1 MIGSWRWNVM
11 LGIVGSLLTLLFSLS
26 SNGLAIT
33 GLRCLY
39 AFLAFFAVAYPF
51 RALIAFILRPSPV
64 SAFRMGSDADAAIED
79 KGQTIDYATPDQG
92 DELNEL
98 LKHQMDG
105 SALPETGQPPDFKP
119 LSPPKLVSTQNKEPE
134 ELAKAIRHLTGG

>member
-1 MIGSWRWNVM
+1 MIGSWRWNVS
-11 LGIVGSLLTLLFSLS
+11 LGIGGSLLTLLFSLS

-33 GLRCLY
+33 SLRCLY
-39 AFLAFFAVAYPF
+39 AFIAFFAVTFLF
-51 RALIAFILRPSPV
+51 RALLAFILRPSP
-64 SAFRMGSDADAAIED
+64 SAALLHSDVEDAQT
-79 KGQTIDYATPDQG
+79 KGHSIDYATPDQG

-105 SALPETGQPPDFKP
+105 SNMLELGQQLDFKP
-119 LSPPKLVSTQNKEPE
+119 LSPPKLISTQNKEPE